1 MSQALS
7 NSAVVLSGIALALTA
22 ACNRAAEPAASPT
35 PAPNAEAAAP
45 AVPTPVAAAL
55 DPTPVTALPADVSAA
70 MDQLQGKLK
79 ERLTAELQ
87 KGGPAAA
94 AEVCRSEAPVITAGL
109 QTPGL
114 KIGRTSHLLR
124 NSASEAPAWAAAW
137 VKAQGGR
144 KVAAG
149 PKMAQVELPNGG
161 KGYLRVIGTAPVCLT
176 CHGSP
181 EAMDPGLKTALA
193 QGYPQDRATG
203 FAENDV
209 RGWFWAEVPA
219 AGK

>member
-1 MSQALS
+1 M
-7 NSAVVLSGIALALTA
+7 SGIALALSA

-35 PAPNAEAAAP
+35 PAASAGAAAAP
-45 AVPTPVAAAL
+45 APLPVPVPVPVVAAL
-55 DPTPVTALPADVSAA
+55 DATPVTALPADVSAA

-87 KGGPAAA
+87 KAGPAAA
-94 AEVCRSEAPVITAGL
+94 AEVCRSEAPVITAAL
-109 QTPGL
+109 QSPGL

-149 PKMAQVELPNGG
+149 PKMAQVELPGGG
-161 KGYLRVIGTAPVCLT
+161 KGYLRVIGTAPLCLT
-176 CHGSP
+176 CHGAP

>member
-1 MSQALS
+1 MSQALT
-7 NSAVVLSGIALALTA
+7 NSIVVLGGFALALTA
-22 ACNRAAEPAASPT
+22 ACNRAAEPAPGPT
-35 PAPNAEAAAP
+35 PAPGAEAAG
-45 AVPTPVAAAL
+45 VPAAL
-55 DPTPVTALPADVSAA
+55 DATPVTALPADVSAA

-79 ERLTAELQ
+79 ERLMAELQ

-109 QTPGL
+109 QSPGL

-124 NSASEAPAWAAAW
+124 NSASEAPAWAATW
-137 VKAQGGR
+137 VKAQAGR

-176 CHGSP
+176 CHGAP
-181 EAMDPGLKTALA
+181 EAMDPGLKSALA

>member
-1 MSQALS
+1 MSQALT
-7 NSAVVLSGIALALTA
+7 NSIVVLGGFALALTA
-22 ACNRAAEPAASPT
+22 ACNRAAEPAPGPT
-35 PAPNAEAAAP
+35 PAPGAEAAGVPA
-45 AVPTPVAAAL
+45 AVPAAL
-55 DPTPVTALPADVSAA
+55 DATPVTALPADVSAA

-79 ERLTAELQ
+79 ERLMAELQ

-109 QTPGL
+109 QSPGL

-124 NSASEAPAWAAAW
+124 NSASEAPAWAATW

-176 CHGSP
+176 CHGAP
-181 EAMDPGLKTALA
+181 EAMDPGLKSALA

>member
-7 NSAVVLSGIALALTA
+7 NSAVVLSAIALALTA

-35 PAPNAEAAAP
+35 PAPNAEAATP
-45 AVPTPVAAAL
+45 AAPTPVAAAL

-109 QTPGL
+109 QGPGL

-124 NSASEAPAWAAAW
+124 NSTSEAPAWAAAW
-137 VKAQGGR
+137 VNAQGGR

-149 PKMAQVELPNGG
+149 PKMAQVELPGGG

-176 CHGSP
+176 CHGAP
-181 EAMDPGLKTALA
+181 EAMDPALKTALA

>member
-1 MSQALS
+1 VSQALT
-7 NSAVVLSGIALALTA
+7 NSIVVLGGFALALTA
-22 ACNRAAEPAASPT
+22 ACNRAAEPAPGPT
-35 PAPNAEAAAP
+35 PAPGAEAAGVPA
-45 AVPTPVAAAL
+45 AVPAAL
-55 DPTPVTALPADVSAA
+55 DATPVTALPADVSAA

-79 ERLTAELQ
+79 ERLMAELQ

-109 QTPGL
+109 QSPGL

-124 NSASEAPAWAAAW
+124 NSASEAPAWAATW

-176 CHGSP
+176 CHGAP
-181 EAMDPGLKTALA
+181 EAMDPGLKSALA

>member
-22 ACNRAAEPAASPT
+22 ACSRTPEPAAG
-35 PAPNAEAAAP
+35 PAPAPSAEAAALP
-45 AVPTPVAAAL
+45 APVAAAA

-109 QTPGL
+109 QSPGL
-114 KIGRTSHLLR
+114 KIGRTSHRLR

-149 PKMAQVELPNGG
+149 PKMAQVELPSGG

-176 CHGSP
+176 CHGAP

-203 FAENDV
+203 FGENDV